1 MVKTEASQPA
11 RRTVPTNQEIIEI
24 DDDVAILGVEN
35 ECKLPHARGDCPKHK
50 FQVGSL
56 SVCAGHCAQCYCY
69 VCDAPAAKCGS
80 WDRHCEA
87 TAGDPYWRKQREAA
101 RTGAAPP
108 AAAGA
113 VVPNPATHTLD
124 ALLAAL
130 AVVHPVEAPQ
140 PAAVVTP
147 LRHYQKQALARMVE
161 VETSPTAPRGD
172 HGVAGGFLA
181 QEVGMGKTC
190 AVLALVAANPSAA
203 AAPTADQIQTI
214 RTNRSKLAQLK
225 EPEFD
230 FDLFSKMGDKYRKQH
245 GDARKAYDAQVKALL
260 PWHSADFYAAG
271 DSKAPQR
278 PKLKT
283 TVVFTSVSLLGQ
295 WEDECARHAPGLV
308 VRRFHPTSKG
318 KTAKFLDES
327 QTTANP
333 PDVIIS
339 TTTFSWPDWTKDYE
353 FHRVVVDESHL
364 FGTASAKR
372 NYADAVP
379 SLRRWCC
386 TATPM
391 SMSAGSI
398 STQALFLGRQD
409 LLMAAH
415 YFDLKRPGS
424 FAAFKDKLAP
434 IFIRH
439 TKAQRI
445 GGSCALALP
454 ASVARTVTL
463 TMSAD
468 ERALYD
474 FELQTASASKR
485 TSLLRLSRHGGKRYE
500 LERCLGNFLVSAAN
514 SYSDAHPAPTLPPFQ
529 RMHVATKRPGRLDA
543 WNLRPEKS
551 SKLVALRADLA
562 NLRRRDASCHAV
574 VFTAYNRLHKAACAA
589 LRDDGF
595 VVCEFTGGTSAND
608 RDKHIR
614 TFQSGLGKRGAPATV
629 FVITTRSG
637 NVGITLTAATRVYLM
652 EPMLDPGTEVQAAGR
667 IHRLGQTK
675 DVLVTRFCFKNT
687 VEEDIVKLHAKIA
700 AGDIALSDSHFPA
713 AGVKILMPP
722 FEEKRKASS
731 TSSSKGCA
739 QS

>member
-1 MVKTEASQPA
+1 LV
-11 RRTVPTNQEIIEI
+11 
-24 DDDVAILGVEN
+24 
-35 ECKLPHARGDCPKHK
+35 
-50 FQVGSL
+50 
-56 SVCAGHCAQCYCY
+56 
-69 VCDAPAAKCGS
+69 
-80 WDRHCEA
+80 
-87 TAGDPYWRKQREAA
+87 
-101 RTGAAPP
+101 
-108 AAAGA
+108 
-113 VVPNPATHTLD
+113 
-124 ALLAAL
+124 
-130 AVVHPVEAPQ
+130 
-140 PAAVVTP
+140 
-147 LRHYQKQALARMVE
+147 
-161 VETSPTAPRGD
+161 
-172 HGVAGGFLA
+172 
-181 QEVGMGKTC
+181 GKTC

-214 RTNRSKLAQLK
+214 RTNRSKLGQLK
-225 EPEFD
+225 APAFD
-230 FDLFSKMGDKYRKQH
+230 FELSSKMGFDKYMKQH
-245 GDARKAYDAQVKALL
+245 GEAKKAHDAQVKALL

-353 FHRVVVDESHL
+353 FHRIVVDESHL

-372 NYADAVP
+372 NYAEAVP

-391 SMSAGSI
+391 SMSAASI
-398 STQALFLGRQD
+398 SSQAGFLGRQD
-409 LLMAAH
+409 IWLEATN
-415 YFDLKRPGS
+415 FDCKRPGS

-474 FELQTASASKR
+474 IELQTASASKR
-485 TSLLRLSRHGGKRYE
+485 TSLRRLARHGGKRYE

-529 RMHVATKRPGRLDA
+529 RMHVATKRPGRKEE

-675 DVLVTRFCFKNT
+675 DVLVTRFCFKGT

-722 FEEKRKASS
+722 FEAPKAKRKQQFLN

>member
-1 MVKTEASQPA
+1 MRPAANKQPGGGGDD
-11 RRTVPTNQEIIEI
+11 EIELVGTTGSNALA
-24 DDDVAILGVEN
+24 DF
-35 ECKLPHARGDCPKHK
+35 PHARENCVTCPFHADPRK
-50 FQVGSL
+50 
-56 SVCAGHCAQCYCY
+56 HCANCYCY